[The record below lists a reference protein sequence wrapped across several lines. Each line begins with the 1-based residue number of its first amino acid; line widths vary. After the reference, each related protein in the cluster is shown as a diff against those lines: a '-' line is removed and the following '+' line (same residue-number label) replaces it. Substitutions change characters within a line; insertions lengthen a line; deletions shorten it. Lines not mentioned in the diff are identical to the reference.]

1 MKLDNIKHST
11 QRLNSLVEGWQTN
24 GAIPRIERDM
34 ALDELRRLYDQL
46 LDIDAAATSDSDAP
60 AAAVVVSATATD
72 SKAEK
77 AIVEPAPVIE
87 EIAAG
92 KVEESVA
99 EVQPQLA
106 TEEVDDDVLDID
118 ALLGLS
124 SSDVTVATSESMAE
138 SVVAARDEELP
149 VAEDKVVAPDTEA
162 TQEPQTATGALFAM
176 EDIPVAKSGGRKM
189 LSLYSTGAMASAAVT
204 PEAAVPA
211 VSETQE
217 PATATEQPKRLID
230 VLGNDKRVLG
240 DKVVADDMPT
250 TPFNRI
256 IDLRKAIGI
265 NDKFLMIKD
274 LFGGNAAQYE
284 ATIDKLNEFDDLDD
298 CMIYI
303 AENFAWNPDSEGAK
317 LLVSLIERKL
327 A

>member
-46 LDIDAAATSDSDAP
+46 LDIDAATTSDSDAP

-77 AIVEPAPVIE
+77 AIVEPAPVVE

-92 KVEESVA
+92 KVEEPVA
-99 EVQPQLA
+99 EVQPQPA

-124 SSDVTVATSESMAE
+124 SSDVTVATSESMAG
-138 SVVAARDEELP
+138 SVVAAKDEELP

-204 PEAAVPA
+204 QEAAVPA
-211 VSETQE
+211 VSETQA
-217 PATATEQPKRLID
+217 PATAAEQPKRLID

-265 NDKFLMIKD
+265 NDKFLMIND

-284 ATIDKLNEFDDLDD
+284 ATIDTLNKFDDLDD